1 MSAPHKLEDRLAG
14 QDHERAK
21 ASGAAQQRAVLPL
34 EALELDPQLALEAGA
49 ALQHRVEGVQLVQPA
64 EARDLVGVPRLLGK
78 RAKAHS

>member
-14 QDHERAK
+14 QDFERAK
-21 ASGAAQQRAVLPL
+21 ASGAAQQRAVLSL
-34 EALELDPQLALEAGA
+34 KALELDPQLALEAGA